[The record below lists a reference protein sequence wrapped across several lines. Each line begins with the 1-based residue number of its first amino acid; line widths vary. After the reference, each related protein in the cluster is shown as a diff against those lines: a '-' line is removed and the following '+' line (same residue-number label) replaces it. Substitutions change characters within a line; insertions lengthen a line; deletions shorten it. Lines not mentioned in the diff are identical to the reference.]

1 MFIKSEHIYLR
12 ALEKADIEILYTI
25 ENDRSV
31 WQISNTLTP
40 FSKDILSQYLENAY
54 QDIYTTKQLR
64 LLICLNET
72 NEPIGT
78 IDLFEFE
85 PLHQRIGIGVL
96 VFENYRK
103 NGYAFDSIELV
114 KEYAFNTLLVNQLY
128 CNIGATNT
136 SSQLLFKK
144 CGFTEIG
151 IKKQWNKISITEFE
165 DEILF
170 QCIK

>member
-12 ALEKADIEILYTI
+12 ALEKADIEILYAI

-31 WQISNTLTP
+31 WKISNTLTP
-40 FSKDILSQYLENAY
+40 FSKDILSQYLESAY

-64 LLICLNET
+64 LMICLNES

-78 IDLFEFE
+78 IDLFDFE
-85 PLHQRIGIGVL
+85 PLHQRVGIGVL
-96 VFENYRK
+96 IFENYRK
-103 NGYAFDSIELV
+103 NGYAFESVELV
-114 KEYAFNTLLVNQLY
+114 KEYAFKTLLVNQLY
-128 CNIGATNT
+128 CNIVSENT

-151 IKKQWNKISITEFE
+151 IKKHWNKISSTEFE
-165 DEILF
+165 DEILY

>member
-151 IKKQWNKISITEFE
+151 IKKQWNKISNTEFE

>member
-151 IKKQWNKISITEFE
+151 IKKQWNKISRTEFE

-170 QCIK
+170 QCIN

>member
-12 ALEKADIEILYTI
+12 ALEKADIELLYLI

-40 FSKDILSQYLENAY
+40 FSKDVLSQYLESAY
-54 QDIYTTKQLR
+54 QDIYITKQLR
-64 LLICLNET
+64 LMICLNKT

-78 IDLFEFE
+78 IDLFDFE
-85 PLHQRIGIGVL
+85 PLHQRIGIGIL
-96 VFENYRK
+96 IFESFRK
-103 NGYAFDSIELV
+103 NGYASQSIELV
-114 KEYAFNTLLVNQLY
+114 KEYAFKTLLLNQLY

-136 SSQLLFKK
+136 NSQLLFKK

-151 IKKQWNKISITEFE
+151 IKKQWNKISTTEFE

-170 QCIK
+170 QCVK

>member
-40 FSKDILSQYLENAY
+40 FSKDILSQYLETAY

-64 LLICLNET
+64 LMICLNES

-78 IDLFEFE
+78 IDLFDFE

-96 VFENYRK
+96 IFENYRK
-103 NGYAFDSIELV
+103 NGYAFESVELV
-114 KEYAFNTLLVNQLY
+114 KEYAFKTLLVNQLY
-128 CNIGATNT
+128 CNIGSENT

-151 IKKQWNKISITEFE
+151 IKKQWNKISSNEFE

>member
-12 ALEKADIEILYTI
+12 ALEKADIELLYSI
-25 ENDRSV
+25 ENDTSI
-31 WQISNTLTP
+31 WHISNTLTP

-64 LLICLNET
+64 LMICNET

-78 IDLFEFE
+78 IDLFDFE
-85 PLHQRIGIGVL
+85 PLHQRIGVGIL
-96 VFENYRK
+96 IFEKFRK
-103 NGYAFDSIELV
+103 NGFAFESIELV
-114 KEYAFNTLLVNQLY
+114 KEYAFKTLLVNQLY
-128 CNIGATNT
+128 CNIGSKNTN
-136 SSQLLFKK
+136 SQLLFKK

-151 IKKQWNKISITEFE
+151 IKKQWNKTSSNEFE
-165 DEILF
+165 DEIMF